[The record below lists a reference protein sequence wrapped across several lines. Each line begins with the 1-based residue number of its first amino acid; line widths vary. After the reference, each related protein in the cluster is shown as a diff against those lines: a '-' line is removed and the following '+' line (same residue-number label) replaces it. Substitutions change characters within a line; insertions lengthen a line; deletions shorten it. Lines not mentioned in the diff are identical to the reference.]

1 MVKVPVPL
9 GEDLMRMM
17 AQQGKT
23 SATKTRVLFVDE
35 EMYGPVEFPR
45 SFILA
50 KGQVLKLAAYGKVQ
64 VSAAT
69 IDTLHCTKE
78 IDEELYDEYKRD
90 PPTAD
95 IDFTNDPAAG
105 GIGPDIARSLE
116 IPIEALG
123 GMSATE
129 SPQQPDAKCPNPS
142 STGGD
147 DVSTKFL

>member
-1 MVKVPVPL
+1 MVKVPMPV
-9 GEDLMRMM
+9 GQDLMRMLS
-17 AQQGKT
+17 QQGGT
-23 SATKTRVLFVDE
+23 PATKTRVLFVDE
-35 EMYGPVEFPR
+35 EMYGPMEFPK
-45 SFILA
+45 SFILG

-90 PPTAD
+90 PPTSD
-95 IDFTNDPAAG
+95 VDFTDDPVAG

-123 GMSATE
+123 RMSSPTAPQRPDTE
-129 SPQQPDAKCPNPS
+129 CPKPAS
-142 STGGD
+142 ARGD
-147 DVSTKFL
+147 TVATKFL